1 MNQYEKHEEVPEN
14 QKSTIRKS
22 MFSYNYSNEL
32 HLERSMRLLPH
43 HNDCGGFFV
52 AVLRKKYP
60 LPWEK
65 GQIPENLVNNIALS
79 PRVRNVIKGTREMYE
94 KNKIQKHWKRVSI
107 EARSKP
113 VSNITQHPN
122 FFSFLDSNDQQMQK
136 VFQFYD
142 LPQKEH
148 FVDTSLMFTP
158 YGKNTKMYLTNKV
171 VKDILK
177 ANVIGENRNTSLNV
191 FYAGTKVLKNES
203 KKASCIEQKSN

>member
-1 MNQYEKHEEVPEN
+1 
-14 QKSTIRKS
+14 
-22 MFSYNYSNEL
+22 
-32 HLERSMRLLPH
+32 
-43 HNDCGGFFV
+43 
-52 AVLRKKYP
+52 
-60 LPWEK
+60 
-65 GQIPENLVNNIALS
+65 
-79 PRVRNVIKGTREMYE
+79 
-94 KNKIQKHWKRVSI
+94 
-107 EARSKP
+107 
-113 VSNITQHPN
+113 
-122 FFSFLDSNDQQMQK
+122 MQK

-203 KKASCIEQKSN
+203 KKASCIEQKGN